1 MHTYKYIIAVFRV
14 IASLHSRNV
23 LLVVSFLAS
32 DNDYFLIRCNL
43 LTNTKNFFLGFVFFF
58 FQFLDFYCTCV

>member
-43 LTNTKNFFLGFVFFF
+43 LTNTKKFFF
-58 FQFLDFYCTCV
+58 RLGIFYFSIS

>member
-23 LLVVSFLAS
+23 LVVVSFLAS
-32 DNDYFLIRCNL
+32 NKDYFLIRCNL
-43 LTNTKNFFLGFVFFF
+43 LTNTKNFFRLGI
-58 FQFLDFYCTCV
+58 FYFSIS

>member
-23 LLVVSFLAS
+23 FGSCLILAS
-32 DNDYFLIRCNL
+32 NKDYFLIRCNL
-43 LTNTKNFFLGFVFFF
+43 LTNTKNFLGLVFLFSIS
-58 FQFLDFYCTCV
+58 

>member
-14 IASLHSRNV
+14 ITSLHSRNV
-23 LLVVSFLAS
+23 LVVVSFLAS
-32 DNDYFLIRCNL
+32 NKDYFLIRCNL
-43 LTNTKNFFLGFVFFF
+43 LTNTKNFLGLVFFI

>member
-23 LLVVSFLAS
+23 LVVVSFLAS
-32 DNDYFLIRCNL
+32 NKDYFLIRCNL
-43 LTNTKNFFLGFVFFF
+43 LTNTKKFFLGLVFFI